1 MVQCLYNDIENC
13 ECDWNGSENELVPH
27 MVQVHEVFSYST
39 SFNNKIL
46 LELALDIESSGCRF
60 VILEFLK
67 DNQEI
72 TSIFEETYDDLSK
85 LFKLTLRS
93 TNTPGTNYK
102 IVLQGKNSSISYTG
116 KMPSLDKS
124 VQKDSQDCL
133 QVHQAQLQR
142 FAYIENNE
150 AMYKV
155 MVSID

>member
-13 ECDWNGSENELVPH
+13 ECGWNGSETELVSH

-46 LELALDIESSGCRF
+46 LELVLDLECSGCRF

-67 DNQEI
+67 DNQEV
-72 TSIFEETYDDLSK
+72 TSIFEETYDEISK

-93 TNTPGTNYK
+93 TNYPGTNYK
-102 IVLQGKNSSISYTG
+102 IVLQGKSSSISYTG
-116 KMPSLDKS
+116 QMAGIDKT
-124 VQKDSQDCL
+124 VQKDCQDCL

-142 FAYIENNE
+142 FAYIENCE
-150 AMYKV
+150 VMYKV
-155 MVSID
+155 MVSIE